1 MVIKETSR
9 SHHLL
14 PCFEEFEAVE
24 ELNNIKYSQAA
35 GMVSSSSTSD
45 LPSYSSSH
53 YNPHTTATRSSKK
66 QVHFTDKDN
75 EIIRY
80 QVTKEDIQNSWL
92 NIDVSS
98 ALEMARNENQD
109 KIVSFGPTAT
119 STTGQHSTTTTAS
132 SGGNV
137 IVDMCK
143 NGKEY
148 VVLIQQHRLVK
159 EILGQRTNLR
169 RYVLE
174 EQARQK
180 KLDEEV
186 VVGGDKEEGLCAV
199 ACKHS
204 KWGVEIAKSSRW
216 LHRSISI

>member
-1 MVIKETSR
+1 MVIKETTSR
-9 SHHLL
+9 SHHLA
-14 PCFEEFEAVE
+14 CFEEEFQAVE

-35 GMVSSSSTSD
+35 GMTSSSTSD
-45 LPSYSSSH
+45 LPSC
-53 YNPHTTATRSSKK
+53 YNPNTTTTTKSKAKVVSKK
-66 QVHFTDKDN
+66 RVHFSNRDN
-75 EIIRY
+75 EIIHY
-80 QVTKEDIQNSWL
+80 QVTKDDIQNSWL

-109 KIVSFGPTAT
+109 KIISFGPTIAT
-119 STTGQHSTTTTAS
+119 PS
-132 SGGNV
+132 SSDIV
-137 IVDMCK
+137 IDDLCK

-148 VVLIQQHRLVK
+148 VVLIQQHRLVN

-169 RYVLE
+169 RCVLE

-180 KLDEEV
+180 KLEDEV
-186 VVGGDKEEGLCAV
+186 VVIVDKEEGLCAV
-199 ACKHS
+199 ASKHS